1 MIKFS
6 SQLSKMKEKCCKV
19 SYYCLSMNTYEI
31 LKSDKIPLAQISFH
45 IIFEL
50 YKLEVTTLMLFE
62 PYKLEDTI
70 PTPIKHLHPFSL
82 LKGSFY

>member
-19 SYYCLSMNTYEI
+19 SYYCLSINTYEI
-31 LKSDKIPLAQISFH
+31 LKSDKIPLAQMSFD

-50 YKLEVTTLMLFE
+50 YKLE
-62 PYKLEDTI
+62 DTV
-70 PTPIKHLHPFSL
+70 PIFSPEGLVL
-82 LKGSFY
+82 LVDDHDPIE

>member
-31 LKSDKIPLAQISFH
+31 LKSDKVPLAQMSFH
-45 IIFEL
+45 SIFEL
-50 YKLEVTTLMLFE
+50 YKLE
-62 PYKLEDTI
+62 DTASI
-70 PTPIKHLHPFSL
+70 FSPEGLVLLVDDHDPIE
-82 LKGSFY
+82 